1 MDDGSDEW
9 FDGDGHHE
17 LTDGRDDD
25 LDELIHRVDLDG
37 LVRLVDARCETRD
50 WEGLRR
56 VRDRA
61 RAAASTGRQLWPAT
75 TLASYRLAL
84 LAPAP
89 WAAEAVTHTGRFTI
103 GPLTEVVAQHHT
115 WRELAAH
122 LDTGPT
128 GRYVAHE
135 RALRGDTIAEHEL
148 DRFAPV
154 IDIPADLRS
163 WEPTYQVA
171 VYHDSHAEFPAPPW
185 PTRLTTVTHTVSP
198 AEQLDDAGFDDAVR
212 HLLSGWTAD
221 SEGRAS
227 TVCVQGDAAS
237 AVSALGVTTVRLAE
251 IDRTDAI
258 AWLAWAG
265 ASGGAHGR
273 RRGAAAGRDGA
284 WWVLGAIG
292 DLHDRWPP
300 SDQDMTAVLDDLRWH
315 WWADAHEP
323 QGWTLRL
330 VVTDTH
336 EGVSW
341 AIDAGDAG

>member
-1 MDDGSDEW
+1 MSGPEPADA
-9 FDGDGHHE
+9 
-17 LTDGRDDD
+17 RDDD
-25 LDELIHRVDLDG
+25 LDDLIHRVDLDG
-37 LVRLVDARCETRD
+37 LVRLVDARGDTRD
-50 WEGLRR
+50 WDGLRR
-56 VRDRA
+56 LRDRT
-61 RAAASTGRQLWPAT
+61 RAAAATGRQLWPAT

-103 GPLTEVVAQHHT
+103 GPLTEVIAQHHT
-115 WRELAAH
+115 WRELAPY

-128 GRYVAHE
+128 GAYIAHE
-135 RALRGDTIAEHEL
+135 RALRGETIDDRDLE
-148 DRFAPV
+148 RFAPV
-154 IDIPADLRS
+154 IDIPAGLRP
-163 WEPTYQVA
+163 WEPTYCVA

-185 PTRLTTVTHTVSP
+185 PTGLTTATAVDTP
-198 AEQLDDAGFDDAVR
+198 AEQLDDTGFDDAVR

-221 SEGRAS
+221 SEGHAA
-227 TVCVQGDAAS
+227 TACVQGGPAA
-237 AVSALGVTTVRLAE
+237 AVSALGVTTVRMVE
-251 IDRTDAI
+251 IDRADAL

-292 DLHDRWPP
+292 DLHDHWPP
-300 SDQDMTAVLDDLRWH
+300 SDQAMTEVLDDLRWH

-330 VVTDTH
+330 VVTDTR
-336 EGVSW
+336 ESVSW
-341 AIDAGDAG
+341 AIDAGDTG

>member
-1 MDDGSDEW
+1 VSEMDDEFDE
-9 FDGDGHHE
+9 
-17 LTDGRDDD
+17 RDDH

-37 LVRLVDARCETRD
+37 LVRLVDARCEQRD
-50 WEGLRR
+50 WDGLRR
-56 VRDRA
+56 VRDRS

-115 WRELAAH
+115 WHELAPH

-135 RALRGDTIAEHEL
+135 RALRGDDIEEHEL
-148 DRFAPV
+148 ERFAPV
-154 IDIPADLRS
+154 IDIPAAPRP
-163 WEPTYQVA
+163 WEPEYQVA

-185 PTRLTTVTHTVSP
+185 PTGLATVATAASP
-198 AEQLDDAGFDDAVR
+198 PSPVERLDDVSFDDAVR

-221 SEGRAS
+221 SEGHAA
-227 TVCVQGDAAS
+227 TVCVAGDAAA
-237 AVSALGVTTVRLAE
+237 AVGALGVETVRLVE
-251 IDRTDAI
+251 IDSAGAI

-300 SDQDMTAVLDDLRWH
+300 DDRDVTDVLDDLRWY

-330 VVTDTH
+330 VVCDTV

-341 AIDAGDAG
+341 AIDAGDTG

>member
-1 MDDGSDEW
+1 VNDP
-9 FDGDGHHE
+9 
-17 LTDGRDDD
+17 DGRDDQ

-37 LVRLVDARCETRD
+37 LVRLVDARCESRD

-61 RAAASTGRQLWPAT
+61 RAAAATGRQLWPAT

-89 WAAEAVTHTGRFTI
+89 WAAEAVDHGGRFTL
-103 GPLTEVVAQHHT
+103 GPLTEVVAQHHS
-115 WRELAAH
+115 WSDLSPH

-135 RALRGDTIAEHEL
+135 RGLRGEEIHEHEL
-148 DRFAPV
+148 ERFAPV
-154 IDIPADLRS
+154 IDIPATPRP
-163 WEPTYQVA
+163 WEPDYPVA

-185 PTRLTTVTHTVSP
+185 PTGLSRVTPSA
-198 AEQLDDAGFDDAVR
+198 AERLDDPAFDDAVR

-221 SEGRAS
+221 SEGHAR
-227 TVCVQGDAAS
+227 TVCVEGDAAA
-237 AVSALGVTTVRLAE
+237 AVAVLDVATVRLVE
-251 IDRTDAI
+251 IGTTDAI
-258 AWLAWAG
+258 AWLGWAG

-292 DLHDRWPP
+292 ELHDQWPP
-300 SDQDMTAVLDDLRWH
+300 TDHDVTSVLDDLRW
-315 WWADAHEP
+315 WWWSDAHEP

-330 VVTDTH
+330 VVEDVVD
-336 EGVSW
+336 GVAW
-341 AIDAGDAG
+341 AIDAGDQRF